1 MEEQNRET
9 EIRLQDLWLVFKQ
22 CWWQALIVL
31 VVVAVAF
38 YTALYITHEDE
49 YTAQVSLYVLTVPG
63 MGSEGSE
70 NPTISTSAISIANAL
85 INDCEVLIKSEEQV
99 LKPVMNSQNL
109 EGLIEMAALKKML
122 SVTKEEEARVLYLR
136 VTSSSAQRS
145 ADIANAVSDQAC
157 SYFNEGLYNQKLLSV
172 VDHANVPRTPSNP
185 ISMMTVLLVGIVGA
199 VVVYGIYFLKFI
211 MDDKINTP
219 EDVEKYLGLSM
230 LGVIPNRYEHKRKK
244 NKYGYYYHSYGVYT
258 SEGQHNRR
266 EGGAQK

>member
-38 YTALYITHEDE
+38 YAALYITHEDE

-99 LKPVMNSQNL
+99 LKPVMVSQNL
-109 EGLIEMAALKKML
+109 EGLIEMDELKKMFRPEFLNRVDDIIVFSQLTEDEIGEIALVMLENLKKRL
-122 SVTKEEEARVLYLR
+122 SANDITATVDE
-136 VTSSSAQRS
+136 SA
-145 ADIANAVSDQAC
+145 V
-157 SYFNEGLYNQKLLSV
+157 KLLAKEGF
-172 VDHANVPRTPSNP
+172 DP
-185 ISMMTVLLVGIVGA
+185 
-199 VVVYGIYFLKFI
+199 VYGARPLRRAIEDHLESVLSEAI
-211 MDDKINTP
+211 LS
-219 EDVEKYLGLSM
+219 EDVKKGEIIEADLDKDKKIKIKVLKKEK
-230 LGVIPNRYEHKRKK
+230 
-244 NKYGYYYHSYGVYT
+244 
-258 SEGQHNRR
+258 
-266 EGGAQK
+266 